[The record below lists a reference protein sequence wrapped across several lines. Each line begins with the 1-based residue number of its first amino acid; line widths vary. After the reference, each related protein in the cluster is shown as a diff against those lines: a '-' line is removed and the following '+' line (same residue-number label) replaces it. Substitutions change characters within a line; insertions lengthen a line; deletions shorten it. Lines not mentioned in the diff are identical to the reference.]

1 MRKTIQ
7 DQNNIAKIFES
18 FVLSAPKQAV
28 EELHKMPLGQALDL
42 LCTLPAKS
50 IILCFENMTPA
61 KAAPFLRRLP
71 IKQACYILGHLKTL
85 QAARIFAALPVPFK
99 ARLKQVLDK
108 NLYATLTTI
117 LAYSKDSVGA
127 FIDQDYLSFKTDS
140 KVREIILR
148 LKNLPKEK
156 FAPQV
161 FIKDKNGKIAG
172 LIRTQNLAF
181 FDRES
186 VAGSLMQNIEYKLAP
201 KDKIEKALDLFEKG
215 HYQIPVV
222 DEKNTMLGVLNACE
236 FIKKESS
243 FSSKKE
249 VQDAR
254 DNPGKVIKL
263 TIGVLLVLFLIW
275 KVFLCK

>member
-18 FVLSAPKQAV
+18 FVNANPKEAV
-28 EELHKMPLGQALDL
+28 QELHKMPLGQALDL

-50 IILCFENMTPA
+50 VILCFENMPPT

-85 QAARIFAALPVPFK
+85 HAAGVFAALPVAYK

-127 FIDQDYLSFKTDS
+127 FIDQDYLSFKTDT

-161 FIKDKNGKIAG
+161 FIKDKNGKLAG
-172 LIRTQNLAF
+172 IIRTQNLAF
-181 FDRES
+181 FDRENI
-186 VAGSLMQNIEYKLAP
+186 AGSLMQSIEYKLAP
-201 KDKIEKALDLFEKG
+201 KDNLENALNLFEKG
-215 HYQIPVV
+215 VYQIPIT
-222 DEKNTMLGVLNACE
+222 DEKNTLLGVLNACD

>member
-18 FVLSAPKQAV
+18 FVISAPKQAV

-50 IILCFENMTPA
+50 IILCFENMHPA

-71 IKQACYILGHLKTL
+71 IKQACYILAHLKTL
-85 QAARIFAALPVPFK
+85 EAAQIFAALPVPFK

-108 NLYATLTTI
+108 DLYNTLTTV

-127 FIDQDYLSFKTDS
+127 FIDQDYLSFKTDT

-148 LKNLPKEK
+148 IKNLPKEK

-161 FIKDKNGKIAG
+161 FIKDKNGKLAG

-186 VAGSLMQNIEYKLAP
+186 IAGSIMQGIEFKFAP
-201 KDKIEKALDLFEKG
+201 KDKINSALNLFEKG
-215 HYQIPVV
+215 VYQIPVV
-222 DEKNTMLGVLNACE
+222 DEKNTMLGVLNACQ
-236 FIKKESS
+236 FIKKDISLPA
-243 FSSKKE
+243 KKE
-249 VQDAR
+249 PLDAR
-254 DNPGKVIKL
+254 DNPSKVIKM
-263 TIGVLLVLFLIW
+263 TVGVVLVLFLIW

>member
-18 FVLSAPKQAV
+18 FVISAPAQAV

-50 IILCFENMTPA
+50 IILCFENMVPA

-71 IKQACYILGHLKTL
+71 IKQACYILAHLKTL

-99 ARLKQVLDK
+99 ARLKQALDK
-108 NLYATLTTI
+108 NLYTTLTTI

-127 FIDQDYLSFKTDS
+127 FIDQDYLAFKTDA

-181 FDRES
+181 FDRENI
-186 VAGSLMQNIEYKLAP
+186 AGSLMQNIEYKLAP
-201 KDKIEKALDLFEKG
+201 KDKIEKALNLFEKG
-215 HYQIPVV
+215 VYQIPVV
-222 DEKNTMLGVLNACE
+222 DEKNSMLGVLNACE
-236 FIKKESS
+236 FIKKEGVLPAQQET
-243 FSSKKE
+243 K
-249 VQDAR
+249 
-254 DNPGKVIKL
+254 DNPARVIKL
-263 TIGVLLVLFLIW
+263 TLIVLLVLFLIW

>member
-18 FVLSAPKQAV
+18 FVISAPKQAV

-50 IILCFENMTPA
+50 IILCFENMVPT
-61 KAAPFLRRLP
+61 KAAPLLRRLP
-71 IKQACYILGHLKTL
+71 IKQACYVLGHLKTL
-85 QAARIFAALPVPFK
+85 EAAQIFAALPVPFK

-108 NLYATLTTI
+108 NLYTTLTTI
-117 LAYSKDSVGA
+117 LAYNKDSVGA
-127 FIDQDYLSFKTDS
+127 FIDQDYLSFNTGS

-186 VAGSLMQNIEYKLAP
+186 IAGSIMQNIEYKLAP
-201 KDKIEKALDLFEKG
+201 KDKLDTALNLFKKG

-236 FIKKESS
+236 FIKKDISLPA
-243 FSSKKE
+243 KKE
-249 VQDAR
+249 QLDAR
-254 DNPGKVIKL
+254 DNPNKVIKM
-263 TIGVLLVLFLIW
+263 TIGIVLVLFLIW

>member
-18 FVLSAPKQAV
+18 FVISAPAQAV
-28 EELHKMPLGQALDL
+28 QELHKMPLGQALDL

-50 IILCFENMTPA
+50 IILCFENMVPA

-71 IKQACYILGHLKTL
+71 IKQACYILAHLKTL

-99 ARLKQVLDK
+99 ARLKQALDK
-108 NLYATLTTI
+108 NLYTTLTTI

-127 FIDQDYLSFKTDS
+127 FIDQDYLAFKTDT

-181 FDRES
+181 FDRENI
-186 VAGSLMQNIEYKLAP
+186 AGSLMQNIEYKLAP
-201 KDKIEKALDLFEKG
+201 KDKIEVALNLFEKG
-215 HYQIPVV
+215 VYQIPVV
-222 DEKNTMLGVLNACE
+222 DDKNTMLGVLNACE
-236 FIKKESS
+236 FIKKESALPAYQET
-243 FSSKKE
+243 K
-249 VQDAR
+249 
-254 DNPGKVIKL
+254 DNPARVIKL
-263 TIGVLLVLFLIW
+263 TLIVLLVLFLIW

>member
-7 DQNNIAKIFES
+7 EQNNTAKIFES
-18 FVLSAPKQAV
+18 FVNSCPKQAV

-50 IILCFENMTPA
+50 IILCFENMRPA

-71 IKQACYILGHLKTL
+71 IKQACYILAHLKTME
-85 QAARIFAALPVPFK
+85 AAQIFAALPVPFK

-108 NLYATLTTI
+108 NLYNTLTTI

-127 FIDQDYLSFKTDS
+127 YIDQDYLSFKTDT
-140 KVREIILR
+140 KVREITLR

-156 FAPQV
+156 FVPQI
-161 FIKDKNGKIAG
+161 FIKDKNGKLAG
-172 LIRTQNLAF
+172 IIRTQNLAF

-186 VAGSLMQNIEYKLAP
+186 LAGSIMQNIEFKLAP
-201 KDKIEKALDLFEKG
+201 KDKLDNALNLFKKG
-215 HYQIPVV
+215 SYQIAVA
-222 DEKNTMLGVLNACE
+222 DEKNTMLGVLNASD
-236 FIKKESS
+236 FIKKEEPLPI
-243 FSSKKE
+243 K
-249 VQDAR
+249 QDAR
-254 DNPGKVIKL
+254 DNPAKVIKL
-263 TIGVLLVLFLIW
+263 TLAVVLILFLIW

>member
-18 FVLSAPKQAV
+18 FVNTCPKEAA
-28 EELHKMPLGQALDL
+28 EELNKMPLGQALDL

-50 IILCFENMTPA
+50 IILCFENMRPV

-71 IKQACYILGHLKTL
+71 IKQACYILAHLKTL
-85 QAARIFAALPVPFK
+85 EAAQIFAALPVPFK

-108 NLYATLTTI
+108 NLYNTLTTV
-117 LAYSKDSVGA
+117 LSYSQDSVGA
-127 FIDQDYLSFKTDS
+127 FIDQEYISFRTDT

-156 FAPQV
+156 FVPQI
-161 FIKDKNGKIAG
+161 FIKDKNGKLAG
-172 LIRTQNLAF
+172 MIRTQNLAF

-186 VAGSLMQNIEYKLAP
+186 IAGSIMQTIDTKLAP
-201 KDKIEKALDLFEKG
+201 KDKLEKG
-215 HYQIPVV
+215 LNLFKKGSYQIAVV
-222 DEKNTMLGVLNACE
+222 DDKNTMMGVLNACD
-236 FIKKESS
+236 FIKKEETLPVKQTS
-243 FSSKKE
+243 
-249 VQDAR
+249 QDAR
-254 DNPGKVIKL
+254 DNPSKVIKL
-263 TIGVLLVLFLIW
+263 TLGVLLVLFLIW